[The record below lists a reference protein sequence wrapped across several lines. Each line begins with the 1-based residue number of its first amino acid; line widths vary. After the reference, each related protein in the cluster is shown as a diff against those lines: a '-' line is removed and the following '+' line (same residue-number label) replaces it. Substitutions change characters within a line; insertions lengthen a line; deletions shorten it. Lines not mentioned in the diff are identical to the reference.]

1 LNSGNKKVK
10 LLTFA
15 PFSSSMH
22 NILSPHKFLL
32 TSLSLLALSGCGAS
46 LQTTQESSLE
56 PPVAVATE
64 PEQISQL
71 VEATPPEAEL
81 LEDVVSEPIA
91 EIDMWQRI
99 RNGFQFDIPE
109 QKRIEQELRWYVKH
123 PEYIDR
129 VSKRGSLYLHHIL
142 GEIEQRDM
150 PTEIALLPI
159 VESAFDPY
167 AYSPWRASGMWQIIP
182 GTGKML
188 GLKQTWWYD
197 GRRDVVASTDGALR
211 YLEQLLKQFDG
222 DWLHALAAYNSGP
235 GRVRSAIRRNKKKGL
250 PTDFWNLS
258 LPRETRNYVP
268 RLLALTKIYANPE
281 EYGLSLIEAANEP
294 GFGIVETES
303 QIDLAQVAAIAGMT
317 MDELYQLNPGFNR
330 WASDPEGPH
339 HLLVPADM
347 ADFVA
352 EKLVSW
358 QRYRIKSGDSLS
370 TIAQAHNVTVRS
382 LKAINQLN
390 SNNIR
395 AGKTLLVPIA
405 TADASHY
412 SKSVEQRLAK
422 RQSQAPSGIH
432 RIEYTVASGD
442 SLWTISRRYN
452 TSTDAIARWNN
463 MAKRD
468 PIKVGQSLVIW
479 SDQSAAPA
487 YPTHNSNGIVRK
499 VSYRV
504 RQGDSL
510 HRIADKFRVNV
521 KDILRWN
528 SLNPKQYLQPGQAL
542 VLFVDVT
549 RS

>member
-1 LNSGNKKVK
+1 MLNTLPRFSIY
-10 LLTFA
+10 LL
-15 PFSSSMH
+15 P
-22 NILSPHKFLL
+22 LSFTLL
-32 TSLSLLALSGCGAS
+32 LSACGAS
-46 LQTTQESSLE
+46 RQIQDEAQTAEYSEPLEQELE
-56 PPVAVATE
+56 HAEIEQAQEQNVVDDIVIAE
-64 PEQISQL
+64 PEEQDL
-71 VEATPPEAEL
+71 
-81 LEDVVSEPIA
+81 
-91 EIDMWQRI
+91 WQRI
-99 RNGFQFDIPE
+99 RDGFQFDIPE
-109 QKRIEQELRWYVKH
+109 QKRIEQELRWYAKH

-129 VSKRGSLYLHHIL
+129 VSKRGSVYLHHIL
-142 GEIEQRDM
+142 GEIEQRGM

-211 YLEQLLKQFDG
+211 YLDQLLTQFDG
-222 DWLHALAAYNSGP
+222 DWMHALAAYNSGP

-250 PTDFWNLS
+250 PTDFWNLN

-268 RLLALTKIYANPE
+268 RLLALSKIYAKPE
-281 EYGLSLIEAANEP
+281 EYGLTLIDAPNEP
-294 GFGIVETES
+294 GFGIVQTDS

-339 HLLVPADM
+339 HLLVPPDM
-347 ADFVA
+347 RDYVA
-352 EKLVSW
+352 EKLAAIPAEERVSW
-358 QRYRIKSGDSLS
+358 QRYTIKSGDSLS
-370 TIAQAHNVTVRS
+370 TIAQAHGVTVRS
-382 LKAINQLN
+382 LKAINQLS

-395 AGKTLLVPIA
+395 AGKTLLVPMA

-422 RQSQAPSGIH
+422 QQNKAPAGKH
-432 RIEYTVASGD
+432 RIDYVVVSGD
-442 SLWTISRRYN
+442 SLWTISRRFN

-479 SDQSAAPA
+479 SEKAAAPA
-487 YPTHNSNGIVRK
+487 YPSHSSNGIVRK
-499 VSYRV
+499 VSYKV

-528 SLNPKQYLQPGQAL
+528 SLNPKHYLQPGQAL